1 MFTPSLILAL
11 TFATG
16 QSAAND
22 PRPPHPFAPSLPQLT
37 PKEEA
42 QYEAIVDR
50 FIQFDTGKLPGAA
63 GKKAV
68 EDFDQLPPEAIF
80 VLIDGFN
87 RTANMEASCPAVVIG
102 KKIIRIL
109 NASDDLEL
117 LTFAKD
123 NLGAGVTA
131 KRHLGMLKDV
141 QFSILLRKGTLQCR
155 QAVASAAGSASGK
168 SSGSMSLG
176 QLVKAAD
183 TKKGAQLK
191 SVLTEL
197 EKRQGP
203 QVFQTLAIAAASPD
217 KEIQLLGTG
226 LLAKHATRQSDAQL
240 KDLLK
245 HERPE
250 VRAAAAKEIGTRG
263 LVLAN
268 ELINLLLDNEPAVQQ
283 AARAALR
290 QLSRGLDFGPELEA
304 SLGERETAMRRW
316 RAWALDPAR

>member
-11 TFATG
+11 TLATG

-42 QYEAIVDR
+42 KYEGIVDR

-68 EDFDQLPPEAIF
+68 EDFNQLPPEAIF

-102 KKIIRIL
+102 KKIIKIL

-117 LTFAKD
+117 LTFAKE

-141 QFSILLRKGTLQCR
+141 QFSILLRKGTVQRR
-155 QAVASAAGSASGK
+155 QAVAGAAGTRSK
-168 SSGSMSLG
+168 STGSLSLG
-176 QLVKAAD
+176 ELVKAAD
-183 TKKGAQLK
+183 TNKGAQLK

-217 KEIQLLGTG
+217 KVIQVFGAG
-226 LLAKHATRQSDAQL
+226 LLAKHATRQTDAQL

-250 VRAAAAKEIGTRG
+250 VKAAAAKELGTRG
-263 LVLAN
+263 LALAN
-268 ELINLLLDNEPAVQQ
+268 ELIDLLLDNEPAVQQ

-290 QLSRGLDFGPELEA
+290 QLSRGLDFGPEPDA